1 MLSNK
6 AGIIWIT
13 GIPASGKTT
22 LARRIVRHY
31 QKDNRAAEVLDGDDI
46 RRVVSASLG
55 FSKEDRLE
63 NSRRISWIARLLARN
78 GIITVVAT
86 VSPYLEGRKAAR
98 EQAVSDGI
106 AFVEIY
112 TRCSQSVALS
122 RDTRG
127 IYELKNVTGLGAPYE
142 APTTAE
148 IVIDTDR
155 LDPDQA
161 LDEVIKRLPLEP

>member
-1 MLSNK
+1 MNK

-31 QKDNRAAEVLDGDDI
+31 QKDGRPAEVLDGDDI
-46 RRVVSASLG
+46 RKIVSAGLG

-63 NSRRISWIARLLARN
+63 NNRRMAWIARLLARN
-78 GIITVVAT
+78 GIITVVAS

-98 EQAVSDGI
+98 EAAISDGL
-106 AFVEIY
+106 AFIEVY
-112 TRCSQSVALS
+112 TRCSQPVAQS
-122 RDTRG
+122 RDMRG

-142 APTTAE
+142 VPTTAE
-148 IVIDTDR
+148 IVIDTER
-155 LDPDQA
+155 LGPDDA
-161 LDEVIKRLPLEP
+161 LDEVLKRLPKQP